1 MCLAIPGKLISV
13 TEHEDLL
20 FREGK
25 VSFEGILK
33 DVNLSLLPEAK
44 AGDYVLVHVGIAI
57 AVVNETEAKLMIS
70 YLGNTSESVN
80 DLIT

>member
-13 TEHEDLL
+13 LDHEDIL
-20 FREGK
+20 FRTGK
-25 VSFEGILK
+25 VSFDGIEK

-57 AVVNETEAKLMIS
+57 SKVDEAEARLMLKYLTDSGDMKNEIS
-70 YLGNTSESVN
+70 S
-80 DLIT
+80 